1 MGQTGRICL
10 LRGKLRNKYAKL
22 MADNYLEKQYEEYAA
37 RKAAWER
44 AAKYRKKEITPAK
57 SENNTEIL
65 SGKQSTK
72 RFTYRKLDAFTSGKS
87 KGNPAACL
95 YLEKDQQLTEEEMLT
110 IAKDHKGF
118 VSEVVYCSPL
128 DDNAYRLRYYS
139 SECEVEFCG
148 HGTIACMYNL
158 VKSNKELQQ
167 TKEITIKT
175 NKGDLKVYNEL
186 QSLDAVFITA
196 PAPEYLEVKP
206 SLTDIAFNLQTTV
219 EVLNQQH
226 PVMLIDAGLRTLIV
240 PIMNLDNILGLQPDE
255 PKLKEFCLNNDIDII
270 LVFSNDIADKLN
282 KIRTRVFAP
291 KFGYLE
297 DPATGSGNSAMGY
310 YMLKNE
316 MWNGDPVS
324 IEQNAEKELFN
335 TVKLKTL
342 NNQILFGG
350 SAVVKIDGEYFL

>member
-1 MGQTGRICL
+1 
-10 LRGKLRNKYAKL
+10 
-22 MADNYLEKQYEEYAA
+22 MADNYLEKQYEEYAT
-37 RKAAWER
+37 RKAAWEK
-44 AAKYRKKEITPAK
+44 AAKYRKKKITSAK
-57 SENNTEIL
+57 SENSTEIA
-65 SGKQSTK
+65 SGTEDKQQSAK

-87 KGNPAACL
+87 KGNPASCL
-95 YLEKDQQLTEEEMLT
+95 YLGKDQSLTHEEMLS
-110 IAKDHKGF
+110 IANDHKGF

-128 DDNAYRLRYYS
+128 ADNLYRLRYYS

-158 VKSNKELQQ
+158 VKCNKELQQ
-167 TKEITIKT
+167 TKEFTIKT

-196 PAPEYLEVKP
+196 PAPEYLDVKP
-206 SLTDIAFNLQTTV
+206 SLEAIAANLQTTA
-219 EVLNQQH
+219 ESIDKQY

-240 PIMNLDNILGLQPDE
+240 PINTLNNILALHPDE
-255 PKLKEFCLNNDIDII
+255 PVLKEFCYNNDIDII
-270 LVFSNDIADKLN
+270 LVFTTDVADQSN

-316 MWNGDPVS
+316 MWNGQPVS
-324 IEQNAEKELFN
+324 IEQNGEKDLFN
-335 TVKLKTL
+335 LVKLKTKDGKV
-342 NNQILFGG
+342 LFGG
-350 SAVVKIDGEYFL
+350 NAVVKIDGEYYL